1 METWMQWMLQ
11 VLHEIINPVIK
22 EPIIFKS
29 VRYLYVAI

>member
-1 METWMQWMLQ
+1 METWMQWMLHD
-11 VLHEIINPVIK
+11 LHEIINTVIK